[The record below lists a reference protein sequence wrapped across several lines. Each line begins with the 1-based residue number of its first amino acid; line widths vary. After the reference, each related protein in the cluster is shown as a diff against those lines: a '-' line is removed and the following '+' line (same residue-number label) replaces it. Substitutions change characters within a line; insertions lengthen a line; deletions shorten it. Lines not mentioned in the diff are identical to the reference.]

1 MSARRRRRRRLQRSR
16 RSLGGRHW
24 SVAGS
29 GRLRGSPRC
38 GAVPRRASRR
48 LRASR
53 PRLSGSMLG
62 LGSWAR
68 NWSWGWG
75 AWLPL
80 LRFSGQ
86 ASPFP
91 PDPRQLALWGV
102 GHAACPTG
110 LPGCSRVCPVA
121 ALGARGELGTRRFL
135 GASRP
140 RGISAGHTWPELRRR
155 RRGTDW
161 PSSAF
166 RCGSRTWH
174 AHLPPCLRGGVGE
187 QLLLLPGAGVGAGGA
202 PGCRGPCFGFSGHGR
217 PDLEFRTPRSTQF
230 QVFWGHGVLDRGQL
244 SFSSFKYVV
253 GKQVW
258 QNFPLPSL
266 LN

>member
-1 MSARRRRRRRLQRSR
+1 MSARRRRRRLQRSR

-29 GRLRGSPRC
+29 GRLRGSPRY

-91 PDPRQLALWGV
+91 PTPASLLFGGWVTPPARQ
-102 GHAACPTG
+102 
-110 LPGCSRVCPVA
+110 
-121 ALGARGELGTRRFL
+121 
-135 GASRP
+135 ASP
-140 RGISAGHTWPELRRR
+140 
-155 RRGTDW
+155 
-161 PSSAF
+161 
-166 RCGSRTWH
+166 
-174 AHLPPCLRGGVGE
+174 
-187 QLLLLPGAGVGAGGA
+187 GA
-202 PGCRGPCFGFSGHGR
+202 PGCVLLLLLEPGASWEPGGFSELPGR
-217 PDLEFRTPRSTQF
+217 GASLRATPGRSCAGGGGGGPAFLSLPVWESHLACPPVPVLAGWSRGAAPAVARGWCWSRGRSWLQRFLLQF
-230 QVFWGHGVLDRGQL
+230 QWPWTARSGVQNSTLNAV
-244 SFSSFKYVV
+244 SSVL
-253 GKQVW
+253 G
-258 QNFPLPSL
+258 PRCS
-266 LN
+266 